1 MLVLIDHRTNKIIV
15 VILKIIYLLDA
26 MFQTRSEEGTS
37 EFKCPTSTS
46 VSYSQSQTEE
56 GEKMQPFILFHRFTQ
71 RCVS

>member
-1 MLVLIDHRTNKIIV
+1 MKNCKIWQHV
-15 VILKIIYLLDA
+15 MLDA
-26 MFQTRSEEGTS
+26 VFQTRSEEGTS
-37 EFKCPTSTS
+37 EFKWPTS